1 MATSYKILGQVSP
14 AANTANTVYTV
25 PAATTAVVSTI
36 NICNLDGV
44 NRTFRVAAVK
54 SGDSLSS
61 LVNRSYL
68 AYETVVPSNDSI
80 SLTLGITLG
89 ANDNISVFANS
100 TANLAFNV
108 FGSEIT

>member
-1 MATSYKILGQVSP
+1 MATTYKILGQVSP

-25 PAATTAVVSTI
+25 PALTSAVVSTI

-54 SGDSLSS
+54 SGDSLA
-61 LVNRSYL
+61 NKHYL
-68 AYETVVPSNDSI
+68 AYETVIPSNDSI

-89 ANDNISVFANS
+89 ANDSISVYANS
-100 TANLAFNV
+100 TANLAFSV

>member
-14 AANTANTVYTV
+14 TANTANTVYTV
-25 PAATTAVVSTI
+25 PAATSAVVSTI

-54 SGDSLSS
+54 SGDALA
-61 LVNRSYL
+61 NKHYL
-68 AYETVVPSNDSI
+68 AYEAVVPLNDSI
-80 SLTLGITLG
+80 SITIGVTLG
-89 ANDNISVFANS
+89 ANDSISVFANS
-100 TANLAFNV
+100 TANLAFSV